1 MAYLSESVVEQAA
14 LDWFRGLGY
23 DVVGGP
29 DMPPG
34 PQSLRESYADAIFPS
49 VARGALERLNP
60 NLPTDALDDAFR
72 RLTRPEG
79 SNLESRNR
87 AFHRLA

>member
-60 NLPTDALDDAFR
+60 NLPAR
-72 RLTRPEG
+72 RWTTPFAG
-79 SNLESRNR
+79 
-87 AFHRLA
+87 